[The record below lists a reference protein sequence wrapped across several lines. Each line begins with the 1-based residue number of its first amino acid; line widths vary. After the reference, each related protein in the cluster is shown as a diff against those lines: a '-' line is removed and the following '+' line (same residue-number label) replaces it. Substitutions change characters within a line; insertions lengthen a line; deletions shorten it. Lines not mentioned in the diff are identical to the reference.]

1 MARSKNPDFMN
12 GVPELLIL
20 RMLKDREMYGYDLV
34 KAIRESTGGEIALGE
49 GVIYPTLH
57 DLESKGHLSTRR
69 AAKNGRTRIYYKLTK
84 KGFNRLTDTAG
95 EWSRIAVAVAKCM
108 EAGAPDAMAKA

>member
-1 MARSKNPDFMN
+1 MSRTKNPDFMN

-20 RMLKDREMYGYDLV
+20 RLLKDREMYGYDLV
-34 KAIRESTGGEIALGE
+34 RAVRASTGGEIALGE

-57 DLESKGHLSTRR
+57 DLESRGFLETRR
-69 AAKNGRTRIYYKLTK
+69 MATHGRTRIYYKLTR

-108 EAGAPDAMAKA
+108 EGGEPDAVAQA

>member
-1 MARSKNPDFMN
+1 MSRTKNPDFMN

-20 RMLKDREMYGYDLV
+20 RLLKDREMYGYDLV
-34 KAIRESTGGEIALGE
+34 RAIRKATGGEIALGE

-57 DLESKGHLSTRR
+57 DLEAKGFLETRR
-69 AAKNGRTRIYYKLTK
+69 MAKNGRTRIYYKLTR

>member
-49 GVIYPTLH
+49 GVVYPTLH
-57 DLESKGHLSTRR
+57 DLEAKGHLSTRR
-69 AAKNGRTRIYYKLTK
+69 MAKNGRTRIYYKLTK
-84 KGFNRLTDTAG
+84 KGFKRLTETAG
-95 EWSRIAVAVAKCM
+95 EWSRIAVAVAKGM
-108 EAGAPDAMAKA
+108 EMGVPDAIKA

>member
-1 MARSKNPDFMN
+1 MARTKNPDFMN

-34 KAIRESTGGEIALGE
+34 RAIRSSTGGEIALGE

-57 DLESKGHLSTRR
+57 DLESKGFLDTRL
-69 AAKNGRTRIYYKLTK
+69 AAKNGRTRIYYKLTR

-108 EAGAPDAMAKA
+108 EKGAPAAAAA